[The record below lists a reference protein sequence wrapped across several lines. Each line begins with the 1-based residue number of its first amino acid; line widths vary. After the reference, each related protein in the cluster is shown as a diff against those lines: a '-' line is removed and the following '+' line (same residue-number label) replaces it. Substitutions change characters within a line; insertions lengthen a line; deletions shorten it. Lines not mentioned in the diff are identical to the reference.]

1 MRISTVIAGLSAM
14 ALVAFMAMPSP
25 ALADMVN
32 FKADLKASEEVP
44 PNDSAGKGTADV
56 TLDTTA
62 NKVNWK
68 ITYEGLT
75 GDAAA
80 AHFHGPADM
89 GQNAGPAVDITANIN
104 EGSADVTPE
113 QAQMIQDGKTYLNI
127 HTAQYP
133 DGEIRGQVTK
143 AQ

>member
-1 MRISTVIAGLSAM
+1 
-14 ALVAFMAMPSP
+14 
-25 ALADMVN
+25 
-32 FKADLKASEEVP
+32 
-44 PNDSAGKGTADV
+44 
-56 TLDTTA
+56 
-62 NKVNWK
+62 
-68 ITYEGLT
+68 
-75 GDAAA
+75 
-80 AHFHGPADM
+80 M

>member
-1 MRISTVIAGLSAM
+1 MRIPTLIAGFSAL

-25 ALADMVN
+25 ALADMVS

-44 PNDSAGKGTADV
+44 PNDSAGTGTADV
-56 TLDTTA
+56 TLDTAA

-68 ITYEGLT
+68 VTYQGLT
-75 GDAAA
+75 GDPAA
-80 AHFHGPADM
+80 AHFHGPADP
-89 GQNAGPAVDITANIN
+89 GQNAGPVIDISANIN

-133 DGEIRGQVTK
+133 DGEIRGPVTK

>member
-1 MRISTVIAGLSAM
+1 MRNSTVIAGLSAL
-14 ALVAFMAMPSP
+14 ALIAFMAMPSP

-32 FKADLKASEEVP
+32 FKADLKSSEEVP
-44 PNDSAGKGTADV
+44 PNDSPGKGTADV

-62 NKVNWK
+62 NKVSWK
-68 ITYEGLT
+68 VTYEGLT
-75 GDAAA
+75 ADPAA

-89 GQNAGPAVDITANIN
+89 GQNADPVIDISANIN

-113 QAQMIQDGKTYLNI
+113 QAQMIQDGKTYINV

-143 AQ
+143 AP